1 MKDGGAAFP
10 KTNYDL
16 AVGHWEGRYE
26 IRDQSEG
33 MSLRAYFAGQAMI
46 GFQTYIH
53 GGWVGKIDKDA
64 AKHAAENC
72 VALADA
78 LIEELAK

>member
-16 AVGHWEGRYE
+16 TCGHWEGRYE

-33 MSLRAYFAGQAMI
+33 MSLRAYFAGQAMV
-46 GFQTYIH
+46 GFPAYIR
-53 GGWVGKIDKDA
+53 GGLAGTIDNGL
-64 AKHAAENC
+64 AKHVAENC
-72 VALADA
+72 VAIADA
-78 LIEELAK
+78 LIEELSK